1 MIDAPLIPVAWGEI
15 FDKLAILTIKSE
27 RLTSPEARINAMKE
41 RAPLENAARTAMRP
55 VAAQY
60 AALLAVNTRLWGI
73 EDRIRLCE
81 AAQDFGPVFVALAR
95 AVYRENDERSRIKR
109 AINLLLGS
117 PLVEEKQYPTY
128 R

>member
-1 MIDAPLIPVAWGEI
+1 MNDAPLIPVAWGEI

-27 RLTSPEARINAMKE
+27 RLANAEARSNALKE
-41 RAPLENAARTAMRP
+41 RAPLQNAAHTARRA
-55 VAAQY
+55 VAEHY
-60 AALLAVNTRLWGI
+60 AALLAVNIRLWRI

-81 AAQDFGPVFVALAR
+81 AAQDFGPTFVGLAR
-95 AVYRENDERSRIKR
+95 AVYHENDERSRIKR
-109 AINLLLGS
+109 AINFRLGS